1 MSRVNDVGGQAGFG
15 ALEIEADEPPFHA
28 DWEARVFALNSA
40 LVRNGVYRLDE
51 FRDAVERMAP
61 QEYLAASYYER
72 WLHAIETL
80 LAERGCSAMTEFR
93 AGERVR
99 VRAVDPV
106 GHTRVPRYV
115 RGQVGRI
122 VECQGR
128 WALADESAA
137 GVAEPRRSPSTPWP
151 SRRAI
156 CGARAVTR

>member
-1 MSRVNDVGGQAGFG
+1 MSRVNDVGGQSGFG

-80 LAERGCSAMTEFR
+80 LAERGLL
-93 AGERVR
+93 G
-99 VRAVDPV
+99 D
-106 GHTRVPRYV
+106 G
-115 RGQVGRI
+115 
-122 VECQGR
+122 
-128 WALADESAA
+128 
-137 GVAEPRRSPSTPWP
+137 
-151 SRRAI
+151 
-156 CGARAVTR
+156 